1 MERDQS
7 PKRKSYL
14 GTLTKQFENAISE
27 DTSDSEIPKI
37 QRDLILP
44 FILKN
49 PDVWFIDIDTIH
61 PMYIED
67 ELSLI
72 GWIVHRSQTGWYLLK
87 EREIPERVIGVFD
100 VPLMDDE
107 ELAKSIN
114 ASLHRKK
121 YTLNSGLMDV
131 DDSLQLGYNL
141 TTYGEISHALKKRIK
156 KAGYQPVKSKMYD
169 THWSYRIINKKQYD
183 EVKARLKTLK

>member
-14 GTLTKQFENAISE
+14 STLTNQFKNAISE
-27 DTSDSEIPKI
+27 DTRDYEIPKI
-37 QRDLILP
+37 QRDIIIP

-49 PDVWFIDIDTIH
+49 PDVWFIDTKH

-72 GWIVHRSQTGWYLLK
+72 GWIVHRSPAGWYLLK

-107 ELAKSIN
+107 ELVKSIN

-131 DDSLQLGYNL
+131 DDSLQLGWNL

-156 KAGYQPVKSKMYD
+156 NAGYQPVKSKMYD
-169 THWSYRIINKKQYD
+169 THWSYRIVGKKQYD
-183 EVKARLKTLK
+183 EAKAKLKAQK